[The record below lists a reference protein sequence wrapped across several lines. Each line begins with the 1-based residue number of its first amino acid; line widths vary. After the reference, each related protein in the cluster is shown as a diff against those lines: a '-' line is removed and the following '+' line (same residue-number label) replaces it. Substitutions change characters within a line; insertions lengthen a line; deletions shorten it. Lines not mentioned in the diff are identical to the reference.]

1 MTTWLIE
8 YDWTVLSFGLIG
20 GLLLAQVLVSDVIS
34 IVAKHSPGA
43 PVNADHSSL
52 LFRVHRAHANTN
64 ETLAGFVVLTLFA
77 LAARANPEWL
87 NGLAM
92 TYIGARLAHMTFYYA
107 NLKSL
112 RSVAF
117 GISLVALVGIL
128 VAGLLAWF

>member
-43 PVNADHSSL
+43 PVTADHSSL

>member
-20 GLLLAQVLVSDVIS
+20 GLLLVQVLVSDVIS
-34 IVAKHSPGA
+34 IGAKHPPGA
-43 PVNADHSSL
+43 PVTADHSSL

-77 LAARANPEWL
+77 LVTRANPEWL

-92 TYIGARLAHMTFYYA
+92 TYIGARVAHMTCYYA

-117 GISLVALVGIL
+117 GISLVALFGIL
-128 VAGLLAWF
+128 VAGLMAWF

>member
-1 MTTWLIE
+1 MTTWLIG

-20 GLLLAQVLVSDVIS
+20 GLLLVQVLVSDVIS
-34 IVAKHSPGA
+34 IRAKHPPGA
-43 PVNADHSSL
+43 PVPMDHSSL

-64 ETLAGFVVLTLFA
+64 ETLAGFVLLTLFA
-77 LAARANPEWL
+77 LAAKANPEWL

-92 TYIGARLAHMTFYYA
+92 TYIGARLAHMTCYYA
-107 NLKSL
+107 NLKLL